1 MIVLKETGA
10 LTSDRRE
17 LLERQLSEKIGDKV
31 VILPMCLD
39 PVSIGKLVVISKEEY
54 LLSNPIGNAER
65 FDKMACGHNFILWD
79 GKNQYYS
86 VEYIDKK
93 IGE

>member
-1 MIVLKETGA
+1 MIVLKETA
-10 LTSDRRE
+10 LLTMDLRE
-17 LLERQLSEKIGDKV
+17 SLERQLSEKIGEKV

-54 LLSNPIGNAER
+54 LLSNPIGNVEI
-65 FDKMACGHNFILWD
+65 FDKLAHGHNFILWD
-79 GKNQYYS
+79 GKDQYYS

-93 IGE
+93 ISG